1 MNNIKKWACV
11 PKIKVEVY
19 DESEDDQSN
28 SIDFFQE
35 VKIEKEQKVCKKF
48 SFRNNVFG
56 HRTEL
61 NKEDINEKRKIR
73 PVISL
78 SQESKCQMLAVDS

>member
-35 VKIEKEQKVCKKF
+35 VKIVKEEKVCKKF

-61 NKEDINEKRKIR
+61 NKEDNNEKRKIR
-73 PVISL
+73 PIIS
-78 SQESKCQMLAVDS
+78 QKSKCKMLGVDS